1 MLLADKIYKLRKE
14 MDISQEELAE
24 KLGVSRQSI
33 SKWESAMSIPD
44 MNRILQ
50 LSEFFGV
57 STDYLLKDEVE
68 TYDMKTDTEGN
79 GIRRVTLE
87 EVREGIEKRKIY
99 SKFMA
104 FAVSALV
111 ISVAPMIILSQFDTF
126 YSPFYSALGLVSMF
140 GLIAVGVGTIIVT
153 NLRMKEYEYLEKAE
167 YKLEYGVINVVK
179 EESKQHNRNHA
190 VYLAVAIMLFIVS
203 FVPLIFGGILQ
214 WPQSTLINLV
224 ALMFLIISIGVGMIV
239 YTANV
244 KKILD
249 VILRIGE
256 YTEEQRLFR
265 QKKEPFETLFWLI
278 ITAVYLLWS
287 FLTFDWHITWI
298 IWPIAGIVSY
308 IIFDLFKKP
317 RN

>member
-1 MLLADKIYKLRKE
+1 MLIADKIYKLRKE

-50 LSEFFGV
+50 LSDFFGI
-57 STDYLLKDEVE
+57 STDYLLKDDIESIDV
-68 TYDMKTDTEGN
+68 KTDTEGSS
-79 GIRRVTLE
+79 IRRVSLE
-87 EVREGIEKRKIY
+87 EVREAIVKRRKY
-99 SKFMA
+99 SLLLA

-111 ISVAPMIILSQFDTF
+111 ISVSPMIILSQFDTY
-126 YSPFYSALGLVSMF
+126 YSPFYSAFGLVIMF
-140 GLIAVGVGTIIVT
+140 GLIAIGVGIIIVV

-190 VYLAVAIMLFIVS
+190 TYLAGAIMLFIIS
-203 FVPLIFGGILQ
+203 FLPLIFGGILA

-224 ALMFLIISIGVGMIV
+224 ALMFLIISIGVGLIV
-239 YTANV
+239 YSANI

-265 QKKEPFETLFWLI
+265 QKKEPYETLYWLL
-278 ITAVYLLWS
+278 ITAAYLLWS
-287 FLTFDWHITWI
+287 FLTFKWHITWI

-317 RN
+317 R